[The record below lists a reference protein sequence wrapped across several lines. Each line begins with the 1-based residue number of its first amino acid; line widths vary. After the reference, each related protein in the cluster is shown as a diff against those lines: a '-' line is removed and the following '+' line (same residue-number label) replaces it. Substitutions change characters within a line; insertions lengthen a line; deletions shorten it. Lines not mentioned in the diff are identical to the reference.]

1 MIDIHCHLL
10 YGVDDGPK
18 KIEESIQMLKEA
30 KSQGISAMILTPH
43 YRHGMFQYPLDEIME
58 HYKKLEPYASELG
71 IKLYLGCESHVHS
84 RFAKY
89 LQTGRCLTMAESSYV
104 LTEYSYDTS
113 YETIYQMTSS
123 LMMKGYIPIIA
134 HVERYKV
141 LAENLT
147 NIQELRKLGARI
159 QVNADAILGKEGFHT
174 KKLCKKLLKDML
186 IDFVASDSHGA
197 KQRSCHLKECYR
209 YIEKKYD
216 KAYARK
222 LMCENPKLILGE
234 QAEEQQ

>member
-30 KSQGISAMILTPH
+30 KSQGISAIILTPH

-58 HYKKLEPYASELG
+58 HYKKLEPYASELNV
-71 IKLYLGCESHVHS
+71 KLYLGCEFHVHS
-84 RFAKY
+84 RIAKY

-123 LMMKGYIPIIA
+123 LMMKGYIPSLPMWNAI
-134 HVERYKV
+134 RYW
-141 LAENLT
+141 
-147 NIQELRKLGARI
+147 QRI
-159 QVNADAILGKEGFHT
+159 LPI
-174 KKLCKKLLKDML
+174 
-186 IDFVASDSHGA
+186 S
-197 KQRSCHLKECYR
+197 RSCGSWEHGFRSMQMPYL
-209 YIEKKYD
+209 EKK
-216 KAYARK
+216 AIIPRS
-222 LMCENPKLILGE
+222 CVRSC
-234 QAEEQQ
+234 